1 VATTLPIFQPT
12 PIFKDRTDYRQVL
25 IREMD
30 AGKIP
35 LSLGRDCPVK
45 CEFCYELDHSYRETL
60 DPPKTSDEDWKF
72 ILEYISRKPTDPT
85 QFWCLGGNE
94 FMEWTDLFLHPKAME
109 WVEDFLKYTDK
120 SIQFFTVGFVHVP
133 KIHQLAAQYP
143 GRINFELSVITLSDY
158 RQRLMPHAP
167 SVKHLMK
174 VLDGPAVS
182 SANFYAFDQYTMSK
196 DAATISAINQQCV
209 LWMGTL
215 TPVRGL
221 KEETA
226 SLMRQGRKF
235 LPEEAT
241 RIYHLGLPNLQTIHT
256 ESYTTAF
263 LSRRRIVSLFDSLE
277 LQKKDTVV
285 MAGSVHKILTMF
297 RKNRAKFLYV
307 PNALLSGDSDCTVLL
322 TFDDIARRLTTEKV
336 VHVPK
341 CIMQSGRGPYTD
353 ITGVSL
359 EQLTLKV
366 LLPVWLT
373 AVLLAATLPRSMSVG
388 AVVTLQVLVIV
399 ILTRK
404 VGAGVTVSACAA
416 PRVAPRAMMAS
427 LARSCLFMM
436 CRLSC
441 GMPRGL
447 KGRVNESG
455 GATTMNRKVVI
466 AVGANLRSEY
476 PWQTSF

>member
-1 VATTLPIFQPT
+1 MLQAAPIFT
-12 PIFKDRTDYRQVL
+12 RNDYRDVL
-25 IREMD
+25 RREMD

-60 DPPKTSDEDWKF
+60 DPPKTSDEDWKY
-72 ILEYISRKPTDPT
+72 ILDYISKKPTDPK

-133 KIHQLAAQYP
+133 KIHQLVAQYP

-182 SANFYAFDQYTMSK
+182 SANFYAFDANTMSK
-196 DAATISAINQQCV
+196 DAMEISKINQKCV

-226 SLMRQGRKF
+226 SLMRQGRKH
-235 LPEEAT
+235 LAEEAL
-241 RIYHLGLPNLQTIHT
+241 RIYDAALPNLQTIHT
-256 ESYTTAF
+256 EAYITAF
-263 LSRRRIVSLFDSLE
+263 LSRKRIISLFDSLE
-277 LQKKDTVV
+277 LDKKDTLVT
-285 MAGSVHKILTMF
+285 GWSVSKILSMY
-297 RKNRAKFLYV
+297 RKNKARVLYV
-307 PNALLSGDSDCTVLL
+307 PNAMLSGDSDCTVLL

-336 VHVPK
+336 IHVPK

-353 ITGVSL
+353 ITGVTL
-359 EQLTLKV
+359 EQFTEKTGVKVKV
-366 LLPVWLT
+366 LHKVDTRFANEQLYRNGSLQNYVENYIRNPLVQSYE
-373 AVLLAATLPRSMSVG
+373 ALPRP
-388 AVVTLQVLVIV
+388 A
-399 ILTRK
+399 
-404 VGAGVTVSACAA
+404 
-416 PRVAPRAMMAS
+416 
-427 LARSCLFMM
+427 
-436 CRLSC
+436 
-441 GMPRGL
+441 
-447 KGRVNESG
+447 
-455 GATTMNRKVVI
+455 
-466 AVGANLRSEY
+466 
-476 PWQTSF
+476 

>member
-1 VATTLPIFQPT
+1 MLQAAPIFT
-12 PIFKDRTDYRQVL
+12 KNDYRDVL
-25 IREMD
+25 RREMD

-60 DPPKTSDEDWKF
+60 DPPKTSDEDWKY
-72 ILEYISRKPTDPT
+72 ILDYISKKPTDPK

-133 KIHQLAAQYP
+133 KIHQLVAQYP

-182 SANFYAFDQYTMSK
+182 SANFYAFDANTMSK
-196 DAATISAINQQCV
+196 DAMEISKINQKCV

-226 SLMRQGRKF
+226 SLMRQGRKH
-235 LPEEAT
+235 LAEEAL
-241 RIYHLGLPNLQTIHT
+241 RIYDAALPNLQTIHT
-256 ESYTTAF
+256 EAYITAF
-263 LSRRRIVSLFDSLE
+263 LSRKRIISLFDSLE
-277 LQKKDTVV
+277 LDKKDTLVT
-285 MAGSVHKILTMF
+285 GWSVSKILSMY
-297 RKNRAKFLYV
+297 RKNKARVLYV
-307 PNALLSGDSDCTVLL
+307 PNAMLSGDSDCTVLL

-336 VHVPK
+336 IHVPK

-353 ITGVSL
+353 ITGVTL
-359 EQLTLKV
+359 DQFTEKTGVRVKVLHKVDTRFANEQLYRNGSLQNYV
-366 LLPVWLT
+366 ENYIRNPLVQSYE
-373 AVLLAATLPRSMSVG
+373 ALPRP
-388 AVVTLQVLVIV
+388 A
-399 ILTRK
+399 
-404 VGAGVTVSACAA
+404 
-416 PRVAPRAMMAS
+416 
-427 LARSCLFMM
+427 
-436 CRLSC
+436 
-441 GMPRGL
+441 
-447 KGRVNESG
+447 
-455 GATTMNRKVVI
+455 
-466 AVGANLRSEY
+466 
-476 PWQTSF
+476 